1 MSKHRT
7 TQIELSL
14 DSLLDTLFNVVGMLV
29 IILLAVQLSAS
40 ETIREF
46 SRNRQTVDQE
56 ELDAAKVKAEKLEK
70 KLDFKRRMHERMQ
83 AIAENDQ
90 EQASRMQK
98 LKQRKLQILQ
108 DIASLRK
115 QAEDIR
121 RRNYDNIAKS
131 SEKDELIKEIDKIED
146 QIREQENILATLI
159 AKNSKT
165 DIELRVPVVR
175 TARKSMEDKIFFC
188 KWGKLYSFNMDT
200 LTKTLDKGVRE
211 SGKDSRKFKAWMN
224 NYDRGVENFR
234 YSVDTISTTG
244 GYLLAAVEPR
254 SNSGWSIDEIK
265 KPNSKYTQMIR
276 QVDKNKHVVRFCVLA
291 DSYLV
296 YLEARRIAE
305 EHNLKAGWE
314 PYEKGKKILILI
326 YFGSDAGR
334 KTGPSYD

>member
-7 TQIELSL
+7 SQIELSL

-46 SRNRQTVDQE
+46 TRNRQIVNQE
-56 ELDAAKVKAEKLEK
+56 ELDEARVKAEKLEK
-70 KLDFKRRMHERMQ
+70 KLDFKRRIHE
-83 AIAENDQ
+83 
-90 EQASRMQK
+90 RMQK
-98 LKQRKLQILQ
+98 LKQRKLQMLQ
-108 DIASLRK
+108 DVASLRK

-121 RRNYDNIAKS
+121 KRNYDNIAKS
-131 SEKDELIKEIDKIED
+131 REKDELIKEVDKIEK
-146 QIREQENILATLI
+146 QIREQENILATLM

-175 TARKSMEDKIFFC
+175 TASKRMESKIFFC

-200 LTKTLDKGVRE
+200 LTKTLNKGLRE
-211 SGKDSRKFKAWMN
+211 SGKDLRRLKAWMN

-234 YSVDTISTTG
+234 YSIDTIGTRG
-244 GYLLAAVEPR
+244 GYQLELLAAVEPR

-276 QVDKNKHVVRFCVLA
+276 QLDKNKHVVRFFVLS

-305 EHNLKAGWE
+305 EHSLKAGWE
-314 PYEKGKKILILI
+314 PYEKDKKILI
-326 YFGSDAGR
+326 YYGSGAGG
-334 KTGPSYD
+334 KTRTKYD